1 MGSSAFDSGFPPEAL
16 EIPKTTISIGLS
28 GLVGICHPAW
38 IDQAMLHGPKA
49 MLP

>member
-1 MGSSAFDSGFPPEAL
+1 MGSSAFDSGFLPETI
-16 EIPKTTISIGLS
+16 EMPKTTISIGLS